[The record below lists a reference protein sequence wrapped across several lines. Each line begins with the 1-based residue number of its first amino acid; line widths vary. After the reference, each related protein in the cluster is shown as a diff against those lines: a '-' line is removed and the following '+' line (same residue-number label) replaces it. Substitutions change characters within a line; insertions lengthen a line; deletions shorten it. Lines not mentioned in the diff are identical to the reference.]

1 VVNHIGVDSG
11 VVCSTIIGNARASV
25 RGMDNRT
32 IPRFFMPKL
41 ILSRIKFELADM
53 IKSDDMKTPKV
64 DFFTYS
70 MGLNPN
76 ALPEKKES
84 SKVNSNEG
92 VSTKYAHSKTSP
104 HWYAL
109 RATYGRE
116 KKAYEYIL
124 KHNGVAFYPTIF
136 VDKMVKGKRK
146 SVEISRV
153 PNIFFAY
160 GTEEEI
166 QSYVYDN
173 INLPYLRFYYN
184 YHREGTK
191 ITKEPLIV
199 PDNQIESLKII
210 CSSKAEDIIVIPEN
224 VKKFKEGQH
233 VRVINGTFKGVE
245 GYVARYMGQQRVA
258 VVINDLLTVATAYI
272 PSAFLKEFK

>member
-1 VVNHIGVDSG
+1 MDSG
-11 VVCSTIIGNARASV
+11 VVCSTELGNSRASE

-32 IPRFFMPKL
+32 IPRFFMPEL
-41 ILSRIKFELADM
+41 VLSRIKFKLTDM
-53 IKSDDMKTPKV
+53 ITSDDVKTPKV
-64 DFFTYS
+64 GS
-70 MGLNPN
+70 APSCIGAKSI
-76 ALPEKKES
+76 ALPEKTS
-84 SKVNSNEG
+84 SSSRNSDKG
-92 VSTKYAHSKTSP
+92 VSTQYAHSKTSP

-116 KKAYEYIL
+116 KKAYEYIV

-136 VDKMVKGKRK
+136 VDKIVKGKRK

-191 ITKEPLIV
+191 ITKEPLVV

-224 VKKFKEGQH
+224 VRKFKEGQH
-233 VRVINGTFKGVE
+233 VRVINGTFTGVE
-245 GYVARYMGQQRVA
+245 GHVARYMGQQRVA
-258 VVINDLLTVATAYI
+258 VIINDLLTVATAYI
-272 PSAFLKEFK
+272 PSAFLKEIK